1 MFECFLLAVSK
12 CTFSRLLEMELMRP
26 GRQNVK
32 LSAEKSLIVMHK
44 TAIQPQLANYKYH

>member
-1 MFECFLLAVSK
+1 MYKCFLLAVTN

-26 GRQNVK
+26 WRHNIK
-32 LSAEKSLIVMHK
+32 LSAEKSLIVMRK